1 MGEGMVKLRCYTVVM
16 LAPFILSLVGG
27 AASIA
32 LIAMTEQP
40 QLAML
45 AMGIALGA
53 GIVAALFSF
62 AIVCPSCGKSPYERK
77 HGHLVW
83 GMPLAERTCSKCGTP
98 MWSPMTALV
107 ERLVATIA
115 LVVPPVSSIETW

>member
-1 MGEGMVKLRCYTVVM
+1 MGEGMVKLRCYTVVL
-16 LAPFILSLVGG
+16 LAPFILCLVGG

-45 AMGIALGA
+45 PMGIALGG

-62 AIVCPSCGKSPYERK
+62 AIVCPSCGKSPCERK
-77 HGHLVW
+77 HSHLVW
-83 GMPLAERTCSKCGTP
+83 GMPLADRTCWNSGHSC
-98 MWSPMTALV
+98 V
-107 ERLVATIA
+107 ESNDRAT
-115 LVVPPVSSIETW
+115 